1 VDLFRKVMG
10 DNCPKFADCSLI
22 YNILYNR
29 GRFANVAMI
38 TYTSRK
44 PIDRWIK
51 NRERVFSKYMEV
63 TPDVKRMIRE
73 HVFEKS
79 DGGDYRMDGQAGV
92 IWWKAEM

>member
-1 VDLFRKVMG
+1 MSCYKDLTSYPQRI
-10 DNCPKFADCSLI
+10 ARSL
-22 YNILYNR
+22 
-29 GRFANVAMI
+29 
-38 TYTSRK
+38 
-44 PIDRWIK
+44 
-51 NRERVFSKYMEV
+51 